1 MIFDP
6 PNLAKSPLRSDS
18 IKILTKGLLH
28 YSRKGVR
35 MPKFR
40 NFYRTSPEISTFF
53 SLFSYS
59 VSWQGRRGP
68 FPWLEDCECKRAR
81 PPRCHYCVML
91 VNRSLC
97 AGIIKLFLLVTPFF
111 LLKNRNCTYFVF
123 LICIDNWCCWLR
135 QCPKGTV
142 CRKRYQRVS
151 LCGNMPF

>member
-1 MIFDP
+1 MIQSRSWLKDFFII
-6 PNLAKSPLRSDS
+6 LAKESACQNSAISIGPVLRSR
-18 IKILTKGLLH
+18 L
-28 YSRKGVR
+28 
-35 MPKFR
+35 
-40 NFYRTSPEISTFF
+40 FF

-97 AGIIKLFLLVTPFF
+97 AGIMKLFLLVTSFF

-151 LCGNMPF
+151 LCSKMTF